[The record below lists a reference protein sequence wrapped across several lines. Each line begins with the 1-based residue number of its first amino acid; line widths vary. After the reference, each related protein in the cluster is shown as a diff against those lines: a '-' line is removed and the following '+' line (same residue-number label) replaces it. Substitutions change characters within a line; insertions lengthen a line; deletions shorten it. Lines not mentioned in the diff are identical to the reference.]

1 MKDLRKFITTTIRE
15 YLNESIVFNNNENYG
30 KFELKLDNNI
40 VSETHYSINNPDEVF
55 DKKYVALYALETNKN
70 YRNMG
75 YMRELLK
82 NVFLY
87 VKTEL
92 QIDYILL
99 DVEKDNISAI
109 NLYNSNGFEIYK
121 DDKKDKYFTMLKK
134 L

>member
-1 MKDLRKFITTTIRE
+1 
-15 YLNESIVFNNNENYG
+15 
-30 KFELKLDNNI
+30 
-40 VSETHYSINNPDEVF
+40 
-55 DKKYVALYALETNKN
+55 
-70 YRNMG
+70 MG